1 MNEQFIPLRVCTK
14 WSKTLSATYVVYA
27 DIRSGDNKA
36 FKDKFLDKVS
46 TTWRDNYC
54 YCRVISAASFRR
66 IDREELQP
74 KVSPEG

>member
-1 MNEQFIPLRVCTK
+1 MNEQFIPVRVYTK

-46 TTWRDNYC
+46 TAWRDDYC
-54 YCRVISAASFRR
+54 YCKFISIAAF
-66 IDREELQP
+66 
-74 KVSPEG
+74 